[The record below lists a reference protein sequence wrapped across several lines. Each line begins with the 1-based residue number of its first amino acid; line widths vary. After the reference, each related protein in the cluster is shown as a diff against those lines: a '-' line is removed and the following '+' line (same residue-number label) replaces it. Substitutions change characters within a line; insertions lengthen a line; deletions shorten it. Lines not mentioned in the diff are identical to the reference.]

1 MKFIHIGDAHL
12 RDQTWAN
19 LSAVSG
25 DALKACQKVH
35 DYALNNNISVIV
47 LSGDVFHSSKPTSK
61 DIEVFNHLIEPFTH
75 VLFIEGNHETAK
87 PMWLESLHNDKI
99 IHLNQFQG
107 LILDGAAF
115 YGIDYSRSREELI
128 NGITNVLKC
137 MPTKKDFLVMHC
149 GFQHMINFE
158 GASQLGASDVSWFP
172 GTVLVSHVHKR
183 KTYRNIHSPG
193 PLFPQ
198 NWEEIGPCFVDII
211 DTDTGEISG
220 LDVTVRDYRVI
231 GHSEVASFVDTPK
244 ELPTVVK
251 VIISDPNVPVP
262 VIPGCIV
269 VPSITGASDV
279 YGSSV
284 SECRC
289 MSIEEAIRAE
299 YEDDDDSN
307 IMIDLYKSDSPKDY
321 IDRLL
326 KDNNIERRSL

>member
-19 LSAVSG
+19 LSSVSG

-35 DYALNNNISVIV
+35 TYAVNNNISVIV

-61 DIEVFNHLIEPFTH
+61 DIDVFNHLIEPFTH

-87 PMWLESLHNDKI
+87 PMWLESLGHDNI
-99 IHLNQFQG
+99 IHLNPYQG
-107 LILDGAAF
+107 LILDGVTF
-115 YGIDYSRSREELI
+115 YGIDYSRSREDLLT
-128 NGITNVLKC
+128 GIENVMKC
-137 MPTKKDFLVMHC
+137 HPTKKDFLVMHC

-158 GASQLGASDVSWFP
+158 GASQLGSSDVSAFP

-183 KTYRNIHSPG
+183 KTYKNIHSPG

-198 NWEEIGPCFVDII
+198 NWEEIGPCLVDII
-211 DTDTGEISG
+211 DTSTGEISG
-220 LDVTVRDYRVI
+220 LDVTVRDYHVLS
-231 GHSEVASFVDTPK
+231 HTEVKTFVDTPK
-244 ELPTVVK
+244 ELPTVVR
-251 VIISDPNVPVP
+251 VIINDPNVPVP
-262 VIPGCIV
+262 TIDKCIV
-269 VPSITGASDV
+269 VPSIAGTSDV
-279 YGSSV
+279 SDSGV
-284 SECRC
+284 SECKC

-307 IMIDLYKSDSPKDY
+307 IMIDLYRSDSPKDY